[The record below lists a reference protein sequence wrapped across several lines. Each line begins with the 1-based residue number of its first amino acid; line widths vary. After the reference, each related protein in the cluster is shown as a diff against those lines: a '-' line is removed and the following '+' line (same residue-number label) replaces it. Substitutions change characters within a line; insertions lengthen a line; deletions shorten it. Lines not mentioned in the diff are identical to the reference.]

1 MLVIVAGGIVPA
13 ETLCLESGS
22 HIRETSRNHVPR
34 RLAQR
39 GTAFAYRPTVTRTGG
54 NMIRSITVSAM
65 ALSLALATGCDK
77 AADEQRKA
85 DDARAEADSKVIDAN
100 REATEKVN
108 AARAEEDKKVAD
120 AQASFL
126 KLREDYRHKVTEDLV
141 SVDKDI
147 VDLEAKGKTAT
158 GKNKATIE
166 SNLPNVRTLREGV
179 ASEYRSLE
187 LASALTWDDA
197 KARVDK
203 AVDELKKAVDKV
215 D

>member
-1 MLVIVAGGIVPA
+1 
-13 ETLCLESGS
+13 
-22 HIRETSRNHVPR
+22 
-34 RLAQR
+34 
-39 GTAFAYRPTVTRTGG
+39 
-54 NMIRSITVSAM
+54 MIRFTTVSVCM
-65 ALSLALATGCDK
+65 ALSLAFAAGCNK

-85 DDARAEADSKVIDAN
+85 DEARAEADNKVVDAN
-100 REATEKVN
+100 REATDKIN
-108 AARAEEDKKVAD
+108 AAQADADKKVAE

-147 VDLEAKGKTAT
+147 ADLDGKSKTAT
-158 GKNKATIE
+158 GKTKAEIDAA
-166 SNLPNVRTLREGV
+166 LPNIRTLRENV
-179 ASEYRSLE
+179 ATEYRSLE

-197 KARVDK
+197 KGRVDK